1 MARFSIRCRAAGV
14 ALCLAIC
21 LVEQSAAVAAIL
33 NQPASPARTF
43 LSSRSTLP
51 AFMTFA
57 AVNSK
62 TPVLFV
68 SDNETNAVYLYNAD
82 DLHAPPI
89 GKITSGINAP
99 TALAVDAKGV
109 LYVSNATVVTAYR
122 PGAVQPFRTITAAP
136 GAALSVRGRA
146 GGAVGTPYSIAVS
159 ADGTLAISYEPAR
172 SLFTRGTLVIFDKGS
187 ATPTRTIS
195 IPLNNADLV
204 TRRGLAIDAADN
216 VFLSVGRYP
225 HGGGM
230 VKFAAGST
238 QSVNLN
244 IGVANGQAF
253 DARGNFYVCF
263 GSVIDVF
270 APGATQPFR
279 QISNGLN
286 SGTLITVSSDGRIFA
301 PNVELFDFGTNQ
313 DIPGNV
319 VEYGPTGVNPLAI
332 RQAGDDV
339 DARGGAGRSRSR

>member
-1 MARFSIRCRAAGV
+1 MARFSIRLRAAGV
-14 ALCLAIC
+14 AVCLAIC
-21 LVEQSAAVAAIL
+21 VVEQSAAVAAIRQ
-33 NQPASPARTF
+33 QPGSPARTF
-43 LSSRSTLP
+43 LSSRSSLP

-68 SDNETNAVYLYNAD
+68 SDNETNAVYLYNAN

-109 LYVSNATVVTAYR
+109 LYVSNATAVTAYR
-122 PGAVQPFRTITAAP
+122 PGAVQPFRTITAA
-136 GAALSVRGRA
+136 R
-146 GGAVGTPYSIAVS
+146 GTPYSIAVS
-159 ADGTLAISYEPAR
+159 PDGTLAISYEPAR
-172 SLFTRGTLVIFDKGS
+172 SLFTPGTLVIFDRGS

-195 IPLNNADLV
+195 IPLNNEDLV
-204 TRRGLAIDAADN
+204 TLRGLAIDAADN

-225 HGGGM
+225 RGGGM
-230 VKFAAGST
+230 VKFAPGST

-263 GSVIDVF
+263 GNFIDVF

-332 RQAGDDV
+332 RQAADDV
-339 DARGGAGRSRSR
+339 DPRAVALRSPSR